1 MNPIRRAF
9 LSFLLAFALAA
20 VGLQAGKNI
29 VVSDDGITD
38 MVSRKLA
45 NDPDVK
51 GGALQVTVKD
61 GVVTLN
67 GTVSQDKWRAKAEK
81 LTRKV
86 RGVKQ
91 VVNNLKVGP
100 AR

>member
-1 MNPIRRAF
+1 MIPTRRALLF
-9 LSFLLAFALAA
+9 LPLACLYAA
-20 VGLQAGKNI
+20 KDVAI
-29 VVSDDGITD
+29 SDDGITD

-51 GGALQVTVKD
+51 GGALKVTVKD

-81 LTRKV
+81 LARKV
-86 RGVKQ
+86 RGVKH

-100 AR
+100 PQ